1 MTYKTEQDI
10 DREDMQQEYIEELS
24 NRKII
29 KISNDLASAQFNIK
43 EVSLNVFIALLSEI
57 TMEDEELKEFDISLL
72 EIEKKLGRRL
82 NRDTKNIEE
91 LCSDL
96 LGKNILLSGDTDF
109 ISLCSK
115 CELIKEDGV
124 LFLNIKINSLLKKEL
139 LQLRREFTQINF
151 SQFMQLKGLYPKK
164 MYMLLKKASGLK
176 QWTIPLEDLC
186 IILSAPNDYMEK
198 FNGFKNRV
206 LEPALKQIN
215 QLENKEITVS
225 YTVKK
230 RRKKVSSIEFK
241 IVKKAKEVATKN
253 HQSPKSKSILMLE
266 EWMKENNV
274 DAATIYKN

>member
-1 MTYKTEQDI
+1 
-10 DREDMQQEYIEELS
+10 MQNNENNSSQIIEELS
-24 NRKII
+24 NRNII
-29 KISNDLASAQFNIK
+29 KMSNDLASAQFNIK
-43 EVSLNVFIALLSEI
+43 EVSLNVFMALLSEI

-82 NRDTKNIEE
+82 NRDMNNVEE

-96 LGKNILLSGDTDF
+96 LGENILLSGDTDF

-139 LQLRREFTQINF
+139 LQLTREFTQVNF

-176 QWTIPLEDLC
+176 QWKIPLEDLC
-186 IILSAPNDYMEK
+186 IVLSAPNDYMEK
-198 FNGFKNRV
+198 FHGFKSRV

-215 QLENKEITVS
+215 QLEKKEIAVS

-241 IVKKAKEVATKN
+241 IVKKAKKVATKN
-253 HQSPKSKSILMLE
+253 HKSPKSKSKSILD
-266 EWMKENNV
+266 EWADIHGLDRV
-274 DAATIYKN
+274 